1 MGQIMDIMNG
11 IQAQGEAGRQ
21 RGLSQLVGKAYTA
34 DPAEQQRLL
43 GLVAQRGEPGM
54 AMQAQKGFDDQS
66 SELHKQLAQR
76 AAMVVQLYKANPQMA
91 QQAYSAMLPLAAR
104 AGFPQAQAHP
114 QLDDSLIPGL
124 EKLASALQATDAPS
138 GFREFQ
144 MTAQAAGLRP
154 GTPEYQQAANI
165 ALGREGRASN
175 AGFGFEMIEGADG
188 RKRMGRKNPRT
199 GAFEVYNEQTGAFD
213 PIGGPAQGAPS
224 VQRAPGEVP
233 FSIDPSLPPEVQAA
247 IRANP
252 EAGSAEG
259 ITAPIQAGSGALGVS
274 RRPEDEAFA
283 KEQAQ
288 QAAQIGFLPQRGVI
302 EAQNAGLKEGATQA
316 VQIAATGPKKEAELA
331 AETRQKALANLPVVM
346 QNSQQTIAVID
357 KALNHPG
364 LAMAVGLSSK
374 LDPRNLIPGS
384 PGYDFGVVMD
394 QLRGK
399 SFLEAFNTLKGG
411 GQITEVEGKK
421 ATDAIARLNTAQSE
435 PEFKA
440 ALRELRGIAQMAQ
453 TRALAQ
459 AQGGAQQ
466 ALRGGG
472 NVIRYDAQGN
482 RIQ

>member
-1 MGQIMDIMNG
+1 
-11 IQAQGEAGRQ
+11 
-21 RGLSQLVGKAYTA
+21 
-34 DPAEQQRLL
+34 
-43 GLVAQRGEPGM
+43 
-54 AMQAQKGFDDQS
+54 
-66 SELHKQLAQR
+66 
-76 AAMVVQLYKANPQMA
+76 
-91 QQAYSAMLPLAAR
+91 
-104 AGFPQAQAHP
+104 
-114 QLDDSLIPGL
+114 
-124 EKLASALQATDAPS
+124 
-138 GFREFQ
+138 
-144 MTAQAAGLRP
+144 MTAQAAGLQP
-154 GTPEYQQAANI
+154 GSPEYQQAANI

-199 GAFEVYNEQTGAFD
+199 GAFEVYNEQTGGFE
-213 PIGGPAQGAPS
+213 PLGGPAQGGQVAQ
-224 VQRAPGEVP
+224 QRASGEVP

-252 EAGSAEG
+252 DAGSAEG
-259 ITAPIQAGSGALGVS
+259 ITAPIQAGAPASGALGVS

-302 EAQNAGLKEGATQA
+302 EAQNAGLKEGATTA
-316 VQIAATGPKKEAELA
+316 VQVAAAGPKKEAELA

-440 ALRELRGIAQMAQ
+440 ALRELRSIAQMAM
-453 TRALAQ
+453 TRAKAQAEGLAQ
-459 AQGGAQQ
+459 PAAGGDVD
-466 ALRGGG
+466 ALLSKYG
-472 NVIRYDAQGN
+472 VK
-482 RIQ
+482 